1 MAELRDLTIRLI
13 EEVWN
18 GVREE
23 SVYELVDLRYRG
35 ETGVGPEGYLAWHR
49 DRRVSFP
56 DQQFEILQI
65 VVDGD
70 RVAVRWRGTGTQRG
84 PFGPVPP
91 TGRAV
96 DYQGA
101 SFMRFA
107 DGRVV
112 ENWSV
117 NELFTVLQQ
126 LGVTVTPPDAVTD

>member
-35 ETGVGPEGYLAWHR
+35 EAGVGPEGYLSWPR

-91 TGRAV
+91 TGRTV